1 MSSAAQRAPSYGRG
15 VVEIEDPFVDSHEV
29 LAQLTCAFRAPEYEP
44 PLLPSAALTLLELV
58 RSPDTSAR
66 DVLDVLEHDPLVAG
80 RVLRAAQSPVY
91 GAMTPVR
98 TLEQGISRL
107 GMNTMTEIFFHVSM
121 SSRVFRAKGYE
132 GAMDQLR
139 LHSVAVAHVA
149 RLVCRA
155 TSLPD
160 EYAFLCGLLHDVGIA
175 AGLIVLAD
183 VRPPQRPPPF
193 AEVVRPVLEA
203 HTEAAAIVCRAW
215 RLPPDVTMVV
225 EHHHFPRIGG
235 VVHPM
240 AAAVAL
246 AEQLCAQH
254 ELGDP
259 DEGAPALRLAERPS
273 AELILA
279 LSLSAP
285 QWRRLEADAA
295 ALLQKLR

>member
-1 MSSAAQRAPSYGRG
+1 MVAAARRALSYGRG
-15 VVEIEDPFVDSHEV
+15 VVELDGKFVDSHEV
-29 LAQLTCAFRAPEYEP
+29 LAQLTRVFRAPDYEP
-44 PLLPSAALTLLELV
+44 PLLPSAALTLLDIV
-58 RSPDTSAR
+58 RRPETSSR
-66 DVLDVLEHDPLVAG
+66 DVLAVLEHDPLIAG
-80 RVLRAAQSPVY
+80 RVLRVAQSPVY

-98 TLEQGISRL
+98 SLEQGISRL

-132 GAMDQLR
+132 TIMDPLR

-183 VRPPQRPPPF
+183 VRAPNRPPPF
-193 AEVVRPVLEA
+193 DEVAQPVLEA

-246 AEQLCAQH
+246 AEEICASH
-254 ELGDP
+254 GFVELG
-259 DEGAPALRLAERPS
+259 GATVGKGCMNEDAAN
-273 AELILA
+273 A
-279 LSLSAP
+279 LSLSLVTR
-285 QWRRLEADAA
+285 RRLQADAVE
-295 ALLQKLR
+295 LLKKLR

>member
-1 MSSAAQRAPSYGRG
+1 
-15 VVEIEDPFVDSHEV
+15 VELEGTLVDSHEV
-29 LAQLTCAFRAPEYEP
+29 LSQLTRAFRSPDYEP

-80 RVLRAAQSPVY
+80 RVLRVAQSPVY

-98 TLEQGISRL
+98 SLEQGISRL

-132 GAMDQLR
+132 ATMDQLR

-155 TSLPD
+155 TALPD

-183 VRPPQRPPPF
+183 VRPPNRPPPF
-193 AEVVRPVLEA
+193 DEVVRPVLEA

-246 AEQLCAQH
+246 AEQICAAHGFAEPGQTA
-254 ELGDP
+254 P
-259 DEGAPALRLAERPS
+259 SRRADESSNEDVTEALRLSPVVR
-273 AELILA
+273 
-279 LSLSAP
+279 
-285 QWRRLEADAA
+285 RRLQADAGE
-295 ALLQKLR
+295 LLQKLG